1 MTSPQELN
9 EQAAPHPD
17 ESLGVDR
24 TAMSTSVDPE
34 RSEQAKQFAIEAA
47 RTLHDDKCES
57 VIVLDL
63 RGKSQ
68 ITEYFVIATGTSD
81 RQMQSSG
88 QDVAD
93 LGKQMQL
100 PAARSNLKD
109 QGATWIIVDCVDVIA
124 HIFDAEQR
132 TFYDL
137 EMLWG
142 DARRVDWSR
151 PGDEPAP
158 GSLGRDRA
166 GIGTPEP
173 DADGDA

>member
-1 MTSPQELN
+1 MTSTPDTPEHSK
-9 EQAAPHPD
+9 HPD

-24 TAMSTSVDPE
+24 TPLQTSVDPE
-34 RSEQAKQFAIEAA
+34 RSEQARVFAIEAA
-47 RTLHDDKCES
+47 RTLHDDKCEN

-81 RQMQSSG
+81 RQRQSSG
-88 QDVAD
+88 QDVAY
-93 LGKQMQL
+93 LGKEMGL

-109 QGATWIIVDCVDVIA
+109 QDATWTIVDCVDVIA

-142 DARRVDWSR
+142 DARMIDWSR

-166 GIGTPEP
+166 GIGAPDPGTP
-173 DADGDA
+173 DNA